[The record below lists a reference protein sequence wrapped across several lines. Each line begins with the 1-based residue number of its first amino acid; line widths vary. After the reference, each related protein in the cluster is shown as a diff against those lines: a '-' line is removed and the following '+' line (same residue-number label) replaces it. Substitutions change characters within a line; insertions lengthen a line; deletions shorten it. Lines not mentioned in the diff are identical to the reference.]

1 MHECD
6 DAYGP
11 FVVVNRVEN
20 AVTLNEALSHLF
32 AYGLANIKVDAK
44 KPGVIRD
51 EGQFFF
57 ELVEQRGR
65 SAWGTKGHGDVFNG
79 GVEFFV
85 CIV

>member
-32 AYGLANIKVDAK
+32 AYGLADIKVDAK
-44 KPGVIRD
+44 KPGVVRD
-51 EGQFFF
+51 EGQFF
-57 ELVEQRGR
+57 LRTR
-65 SAWGTKGHGDVFNG
+65 
-79 GVEFFV
+79 
-85 CIV
+85 